1 MKNMTDI
8 WNNLEWMFE
17 PRFWKTLIIGCIVTF
32 ILIFFITS
40 PLIIKP
46 IYRAETVIFV
56 PLTLFSQQYEQLGI
70 GFGSNAEID
79 GHIQILKSTKILD
92 SLGYQ
97 FGLYERWNINP
108 IGDDDASRFYQI
120 INKQITIEKTR
131 YGSVAIKVKDHDPK
145 LATDMA
151 NAIVKLGDI
160 IKQEILLE
168 NRLITI
174 NFARDQFENSLSEVK
189 NMENQL
195 INTQIETR
203 GTYDSNALEMIRK
216 RVSYETEL
224 SELNTRKNRY
234 ETLKKS
240 LEVPIPGAYLV
251 SPAVMPYRP
260 IWPPRLLFSFI
271 GLVIFAVVLIF
282 VQIVKRDAQ
291 DANTE

>member
-8 WNNLEWMFE
+8 WNNFEWMFQ
-17 PRFWKTLIIGCIVTF
+17 PRFWRTLIIGCIATF
-32 ILIFFITS
+32 ILVFFITS

-46 IYRAETVIFV
+46 VYRAETVIFV

-79 GHIQILKSTKILD
+79 GHIQILKSTRILD

-108 IGDDDASRFYQI
+108 LGDNDASRFYQI

-145 LATDMA
+145 LASDMA

-168 NRLITI
+168 NRLVTI
-174 NFARDQFENSLSEVK
+174 GFARDQYESSLEEVK
-189 NMENQL
+189 NMENQML
-195 INTQIETR
+195 NTQIETK
-203 GTYDSNALEMIRK
+203 GTYDSNALEMIRQ
-216 RVSYETEL
+216 RVSYEAEIF
-224 SELNTRKNRY
+224 ELNTRKNRY
-234 ETLKKS
+234 ETLRKS

-251 SPAVMPYRP
+251 SPAVKPYPP

-271 GLVIFAVVLIF
+271 GSVIFAVLLIF

-291 DANTE
+291 AANTE